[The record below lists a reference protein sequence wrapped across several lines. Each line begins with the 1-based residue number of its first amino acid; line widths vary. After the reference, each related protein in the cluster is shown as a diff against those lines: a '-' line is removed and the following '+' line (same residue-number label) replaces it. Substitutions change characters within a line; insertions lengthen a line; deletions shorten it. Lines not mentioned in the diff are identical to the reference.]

1 MSKGP
6 HVRKQPRKRTK
17 NGRWRKKRSDTGKK
31 REKKVKCEHL
41 AACSSLTA
49 DELLDILDDLFW
61 GHENSY
67 LHEEPYLEIPMG
79 KLPRMEDSS
88 EQEPLSL

>member
-1 MSKGP
+1 VSKGP